1 MRRFRRSRSKSRRRY
16 GKKRKLKVASGRMPG
31 RAGFRLS

>member
-1 MRRFRRSRSKSRRRY
+1 MKRRGQAGRRRY
-16 GKKRKLKVASGRMPG
+16 GKSRKLKVSSGRVAPG